1 MTSRRDWLLQQMG
14 ITQYQLRRPRVLQ
27 GEIAVTLAADTQL
40 IIVAE
45 TPPGLHEP
53 LIRDV
58 LHALDFQ
65 ASQVMTITP
74 EQLQMLPET
83 LDCAGWLLGVESEQ
97 SFNGVALSS
106 ASFNELISSGAAK
119 RALWQQMCNHDS
131 HLFSH
136 P

>member
-1 MTSRRDWLLQQMG
+1 MTFRRDWLLQQMG

-27 GEIAVTLAADTQL
+27 GEIAVTLAAETRL
-40 IIVAE
+40 VIVAE
-45 TPPGLHEP
+45 TAPGLQEP
-53 LIRDV
+53 IIRDV
-58 LHALDFQ
+58 LHALNLQ
-65 ASQVMTITP
+65 SSQVMMVTP
-74 EQLQMLPET
+74 EQLEMLPEK

-97 SFNGVALSS
+97 PFNGVALSS

>member
-1 MTSRRDWLLQQMG
+1 MLPAPLPECDVMLANPSNMRQQSTIIAAQILQ
-14 ITQYQLRRPRVLQ
+14 
-27 GEIAVTLAADTQL
+27 
-40 IIVAE
+40 
-45 TPPGLHEP
+45 EP

-58 LHALDFQ
+58 LHTLHLQ
-65 ASQVMTITP
+65 SSQVMMVTP

-97 SFNGVALSS
+97 PFNGVALSS
-106 ASFNELISSGAAK
+106 ASLNELISSGAAR

-131 HLFSH
+131 HLFPH

>member
-14 ITQYQLRRPRVLQ
+14 IMQYQLRRPRVLQ
-27 GEIAVTLAADTQL
+27 GEIAVTLAADTRL
-40 IIVAE
+40 VIVTE
-45 TPPGLHEP
+45 TPPGLQEP

-58 LHALDFQ
+58 LHTLHLQ
-65 ASQVMTITP
+65 SSQVMMVTP

-97 SFNGVALSS
+97 PFNGVALSS
-106 ASFNELISSGAAK
+106 ASLNELISSGAAR

-131 HLFSH
+131 HLFPH